1 MISKYLIC
9 CFAVLSLPTPQIASA
24 NESGSGAVASAQEH
38 VSTIRVGDRL
48 PRFDLLKAGVHRYL
62 RYTVTADGHRNA
74 IDIWSR
80 EISFELKEGKRFMR
94 VHQQWDEVGKPPVV
108 VVQDSLFEADTF
120 RPIEHRKVVTRDGK
134 PTTSAFRFLD
144 DKVIGDDSVA
154 DNAKAGFVQ
163 ALSEPTNNWETDM
176 EYLQALPLAKGYA
189 ANINFYDPGRDPP
202 ARYTYAVTGE
212 DRIASGDGTV
222 AECWIVSIDFKD
234 GDKVVPVRFWF
245 AKKTQVLL
253 REEAKSPD
261 GSTLVKMLLSPE

>member
-1 MISKYLIC
+1 MISKYIIC
-9 CFAVLSLPTPQIASA
+9 CFVVLSVPTTPIAAA
-24 NESGSGAVASAQEH
+24 NESGSRTEAAAPEH
-38 VSTIRVGDRL
+38 VTTIHVGDRL
-48 PRFDLLKAGVHRYL
+48 PRFDLLKEGVHRYL

-80 EISFELKEGKRFMR
+80 EISFEAKEGKRLMR
-94 VHQQWDEVGKPPVV
+94 VHQQWDEVGKPAVV
-108 VVQDSLFEADTF
+108 LVQDSWFETGTL
-120 RPIEHRKVVTRDGK
+120 RPVAHQKVVTRDGK
-134 PTTSAFRFLD
+134 PTTSAYRFLD
-144 DKVIGDDSVA
+144 DKVVGDDTVA

-176 EYLQALPLAKGYA
+176 EYLQTLPLAKGYA

-212 DRIASGDGTV
+212 DRIAAGDSTA

>member
-1 MISKYLIC
+1 MLSKYLIC
-9 CFAVLSLPTPQIASA
+9 SFAVLLMPTTLFAA
-24 NESGSGAVASAQEH
+24 VGESGSHIDAAKQEH
-38 VSTIRVGDRL
+38 VTTVNVGDRL
-48 PRFDLLKAGVHRYL
+48 ARFDLLKPGVHRYL

-80 EISFELKEGKRFMR
+80 EISFESKDGKRLMH

-108 VVQDSLFEADTF
+108 VVQDSWFEPDTF
-120 RPIEHRKVVTRDGK
+120 RSVEHRRVVTRDGK

-144 DKVIGDDSVA
+144 DKVVGDDAVA

-163 ALSEPTNNWETDM
+163 VLSEPTNNWETDM

-212 DRIASGDGTV
+212 DRIAAGDGSV

-253 REEAKSPD
+253 REEMKSSD